1 MDADRLL
8 THSLRAARRGADLT
22 RIMAAAL
29 QAVDPAAAVRRFLRR
44 DGNTLFV
51 AERAYDLRELRR
63 VIVLGAG
70 KAGAPMA
77 DAAAAILGDRIDAGL
92 VIVKEGYVQRM
103 KAEGGRMKG
112 ADRSS
117 RVKPH
122 ASHLTPQTS
131 HLDILE
137 GGHPLPDARGV
148 AAAEQIAQ
156 LAASATADDLVL
168 LLLSG
173 GGSALL
179 TLPADGITLQDKIAM
194 TDVLL
199 RCGATINEINALRK
213 HVSRIKGGRLAE
225 LAAPAQVAALIL
237 SDVVG
242 SPLDVIASGPTAPD
256 PTTYADAWNVIGRY
270 HIADHLP
277 ASIILRIQ
285 HGLAGHVPETPKPE
299 NPIFERVQQVIVGSN
314 GLAALAAAEEAQR
327 IGLNTLLLT
336 TYLQGEAYVVGGVLA
351 AIARE
356 IALHDRPV
364 PKPALVLAGG
374 ETTVTLRGD
383 GVGGR
388 NQELALGAVDGLRG
402 LQNAIL
408 VALATDGGD
417 GPTDA
422 AGAVATGE
430 SWDRAHALE
439 LDPHTFLRGNDA
451 YHFFMR
457 LDDLLKPGPTRTNV
471 NDLLLLLI
479 DTP

>member
-8 THSLRAARRGADLT
+8 THSLRAARRGADLAQ
-22 RIMAAAL
+22 IMAAAL

-44 DGNTLFV
+44 DGATLHI
-51 AERAYDLRELRR
+51 ADRAYDLRALRR

-77 DAAAAILGDRIDAGL
+77 AAAAAILGDRIDAGL
-92 VIVKEGYVQRM
+92 IIVKDGY
-103 KAEGGRMKG
+103 
-112 ADRSS
+112 ADHAS
-117 RVKPH
+117 RLTPH
-122 ASHLTPQTS
+122 ASRLA
-131 HLDILE
+131 IVE
-137 GGHPLPDARGV
+137 AGHPLPDARGV
-148 AAAEQIAQ
+148 AGAERIAE
-156 LAASATADDLVL
+156 LAASASADDLVL

-179 TLPADGITLQDKIAM
+179 TLPADGITLDDKIAM

-213 HVSRIKGGRLAE
+213 HVSLIKGGRLAE
-225 LAAPAQVAALIL
+225 LAAPAHVAALIL

-242 SPLDVIASGPTAPD
+242 SPLDVIASGPAVPD
-256 PTTYADAWNVIGRY
+256 PSTYADAWNVIHRY
-270 HIADHLP
+270 GIADHLP
-277 ASIILRIQ
+277 ASIILRLQ
-285 HGLAGHVPETPKPE
+285 HGLAGNVSETPKPG

-314 GLAALAAAEEAQR
+314 ELAALVALEEGQKR
-327 IGLNTLLLT
+327 GLNTLLLT
-336 TYLQGEAYVVGGVLA
+336 TYLQGEARVAGAVLA

-364 PKPALVLAGG
+364 PKPALLLAGG

-422 AGAVATGE
+422 AGAVVTGA
-430 SWDRAHALE
+430 SRDRARAME
-439 LDPHTFLRGNDA
+439 LDPHAFLRRNDA
-451 YHFFMR
+451 YHFFAR

-471 NDLLLLLI
+471 NDLALLLI